1 MMVLLQ
7 RIRNN
12 NRFTYLTRNYDYD
25 KIKVRREKKEK
36 MANSENSALI
46 CNLKGRIAKVLNT
59 GAASLPLDER
69 SGLDGIYDAIDNFLL
84 SKREDSDV
92 AHFKE
97 ELRLHARFLNDTK
110 RTYIKEHIVPLVKKV
125 STGDWGSLDE

>member
-1 MMVLLQ
+1 
-7 RIRNN
+7 
-12 NRFTYLTRNYDYD
+12 
-25 KIKVRREKKEK
+25 

-92 AHFKE
+92 VHFKE
-97 ELRLHARFLNDTK
+97 ELRLHARFLNSTK